1 MGNTIVK
8 KSKKPEDIK
17 WKDAEPKAVQV
28 PAEPRKEAAQPPAPP
43 IKFSNIKK
51 WLYLNPRSMVM

>member
-1 MGNTIVK
+1 MGNTIGK
-8 KSKKPEDIK
+8 NKSKKPEDIK

-51 WLYLNPRSMVM
+51 